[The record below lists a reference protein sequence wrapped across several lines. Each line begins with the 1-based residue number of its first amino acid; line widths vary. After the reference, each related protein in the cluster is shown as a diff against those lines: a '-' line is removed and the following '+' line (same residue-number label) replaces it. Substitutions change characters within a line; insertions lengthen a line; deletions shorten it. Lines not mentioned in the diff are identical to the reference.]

1 MAGLDADTSSYLKP
15 APLPAQKSLLD
26 QVQQYQAIDSGY
38 NTIEKQKLDLVNQRF
53 KELSKGFVGLIADK
67 DLNEDK
73 IRKYV
78 TDQVKL
84 GYIPPEMA
92 AQTISQLPLNADA
105 NTLRK
110 HLEMNLQHAQ
120 TTMEALNYNF
130 GSNATVSDGA
140 TNTQGV
146 MASPAKGGGFT
157 PATQQNLQLPPGTP
171 NVDDKGQRGYLGPA
185 GPAGTRPARM
195 AVEAPPPV
203 AAAPAAP
210 SPSPA
215 PLQAGPVNNP
225 AIPGQS
231 SNFGG
236 RVLSANVEPPAPPVS
251 VSERIDAARPTGRV
265 ITDLGPGVAD
275 ARGTVAVQSGKDFA
289 QALSRA
295 GNIQN
300 ELQPDLAVLNIIK
313 DKKPGDFGPG
323 TDGLN
328 QLKKIAVTWLPNVDP
343 KTINDSSDYDTVKKY
358 LVQGARSAG
367 NTATNDQLAA
377 AFEAN
382 PNTTMNTA
390 TIENIVKSR
399 VALKKMEA
407 AQALLADKEG
417 VKAENFSKWKAK
429 NQNVLDPRAFGF
441 DIMSAEAQQKLLN
454 NLKKDPEL
462 LKKFKYSLQFAADAN
477 LIEPN
482 K

>member
-185 GPAGTRPARM
+185 GPPGTRRARM
-195 AVEAPPPV
+195 AVEAPSPV

-210 SPSPA
+210 SPSPE

-225 AIPGQS
+225 AVPGQS

-236 RVLSANVEPPAPPVS
+236 RVLSANVEPPTAPATFA
-251 VSERIDAARPTGRV
+251 ERIDAARPTGRV